1 MSQYM
6 TGRERVLAVLSHEQP
21 DRVPFDLA
29 GTRDT
34 TLVVEGYERLKD
46 HFGIDAPTELC
57 NRMMRVAVVDERI
70 LKELDVDT
78 RAIFTGAPDKSV
90 ACDLGPNRYRDM
102 WGIERVRP
110 EGSYYYDQIRFPLSG
125 MESVSELNTCTWPD
139 PTDPGFTRGLRERLD
154 WIRKNTTAAAVLT
167 LPAPFVHITQYL
179 RGFEDWFVDFVTNTK
194 FLDALFD
201 RVLEITMEI
210 ARRELELVGRDVDIV
225 FCADDLGSQDGL
237 LVSPDHYRTYIKPRH
252 KKYFD
257 QIRSMT
263 SAKIGFHSC
272 GSVVSVIEDLIEIGV
287 DVLNPIQ
294 VTATGMDPLTLKKK
308 YGDRLSFWGAMDTQY
323 VLPNGNIAD
332 VQRMVEERI
341 RQLGEG
347 GGYILSSC
355 HNIQPD
361 VPTENILA
369 MFEHARTYSPVF

>member
-1 MSQYM
+1 M
-6 TGRERVLAVLSHEQP
+6 TGRERVLAALAHEQP
-21 DRVPFDLA
+21 DRVPLDLA

-34 TLVVEGYERLKD
+34 TIVVEEYERLKA
-46 HFGIDAPTELC
+46 HFAIDTPTRLC
-57 NRMMRVAVVDERI
+57 NRMMRVAEVDESI
-70 LKELDVDT
+70 LKALDIDM
-78 RAIFTGAPDKSV
+78 RAVFPGAPDQSV
-90 ACDLGPNRYRDM
+90 AYDLGPDRYRDM
-102 WGIERVRP
+102 WGVERIRP
-110 EGSYYYDQIRFPLSG
+110 EGSYYYDQTKFPLAG
-125 MESVSELNTCTWPD
+125 MESASDLSAYTWPD

-154 WIRKNTTAAAVLT
+154 WIRENTDAAAILT

-179 RGFEDWFVDFVTNTK
+179 RGFEDWFIDFAINTK

-201 RVLEITMEI
+201 LVLEITMEI
-210 ARRELELVGRDVDIV
+210 ALRELELVGHDVDIV

-237 LVSPDHYRTYIKPRH
+237 LVSPDHYRKYIKPRH

-272 GSVVSVIEDLIEIGV
+272 GSVVSVIDDLIEIGV

-308 YGDRLSFWGAMDTQY
+308 YGDRLAFWGAMDTQY

-341 RQLGEG
+341 KQLGEG

>member
-1 MSQYM
+1 M
-6 TGRERVLAVLSHEQP
+6 TGRERILAALAHEQP
-21 DRVPFDLA
+21 DRVPIDLA

-34 TLVVEGYERLKD
+34 TLVAEGYGRLKE
-46 HFGIDAPTELC
+46 HFNVDAPIKLC
-57 NRMMRVAVVDERI
+57 NRMMRVAEVDESI
-70 LKELDVDT
+70 LKALDIDT
-78 RAIFTGAPDKSV
+78 RAVFPGAPDQSA
-90 ACDLGPNRYRDM
+90 ACDLGYNRYRDM
-102 WGIERVRP
+102 WGVERVRP
-110 EGSYYYDQIRFPLSG
+110 EGSYYYDQTEFPLSG
-125 MESVSELNTCTWPD
+125 MESASDINTHTWPD
-139 PTDPGFTRGLRERLD
+139 PTDPGYTRGLRERLD
-154 WIRKNTTAAAVLT
+154 WIRGNTDAAAILT

-179 RGFEDWFVDFVTNTK
+179 RGFEDWFIDFAANTK

-210 ARRELELVGRDVDIV
+210 ARRELELVGQEVDIV

-237 LVSPDHYRTYIKPRH
+237 LVSPDHYRRHIKPRH

-272 GSVVSVIEDLIEIGV
+272 GSVVDVIDDLIEIGV

-294 VTATGMDPLTLKKK
+294 VTAVGMDPLTLKKK
-308 YGDRLSFWGAMDTQY
+308 YGDRLAFWGAMDTQH
-323 VLPNGNIAD
+323 VLPNGTVGD
-332 VQRMVEERI
+332 VRCMVEERI
-341 RQLGEG
+341 EQMGKD

-361 VPTENILA
+361 VPTDNVLA
-369 MFEHARTYSPVF
+369 MFEHARTYRPAG